1 VVTSWGGLPTLGVM
15 PRELPDEVLNL
26 LGYQAGVLSRGQA
39 QRAGMTGKQ
48 IDTAARSGRWQRL
61 HAGVYAAFTGQPRR
75 VTLLRAAVLRAGP
88 KAVLS
93 QHSAAELQGLL
104 ATPVPAI
111 HVMVPTGSQVAP
123 IHGVVLHYSSLVTR
137 ERHPALRPPQTRVEE
152 TVLDLAGS
160 AASLDEALC
169 WIFRACGSRRTT
181 AGRITSAMAR
191 RARMRWRT
199 ELTAALGLGA
209 DGVHSLLEFRY
220 VNRVERPHGLPV
232 ATRQFQVTRAGRH
245 QYQYQDVTYQPY
257 GVVVELDGRV
267 AHPVET
273 PMARHPPGQRQQR
286 RGPADAQ
293 VRVGRRDRAAMPDR
307 RSGGGACWPSAAG
320 TGGFAAAV
328 PAACSHPDQP
338 AHPAPGHPAHLD
350 SCWPSIRAH
359 PPRPPRAIA

>member
-26 LGYQAGVLSRGQA
+26 LGYQAGVLSWGQA

-61 HAGVYAAFTGQPRR
+61 HAGVYAAFTGEPRR

-160 AASLDEALC
+160 AASLDEALG

-181 AGRITSAMAR
+181 AGGS
-191 RARMRWRT
+191 
-199 ELTAALGLGA
+199 
-209 DGVHSLLEFRY
+209 
-220 VNRVERPHGLPV
+220 
-232 ATRQFQVTRAGRH
+232 
-245 QYQYQDVTYQPY
+245 
-257 GVVVELDGRV
+257 
-267 AHPVET
+267 
-273 PMARHPPGQRQQR
+273 PPPWPG
-286 RGPADAQ
+286 GP
-293 VRVGRRDRAAMPDR
+293 GC
-307 RSGGGACWPSAAG
+307 GGAPS
-320 TGGFAAAV
+320 
-328 PAACSHPDQP
+328 S
-338 AHPAPGHPAHLD
+338 
-350 SCWPSIRAH
+350 
-359 PPRPPRAIA
+359 RPPSGWVRTGFTRCWSSATSTAWSGRTGCRSLPGSSR